1 MKFNFRVYDHVQENY
16 IREVVI
22 EANSYIDARKLGDSY
37 LEEYNWDDQDVTY
50 SFDEVKEDE

>member
-1 MKFNFRVYDHVQENY
+1 MKFNFRVYDHVLEKY
-16 IREVVI
+16 LHEVVI
-22 EANSYIDARKLGDSY
+22 EASSYANARKLGDSY